1 MFYNIKIKADGSE
14 FILES
19 SNKEITQ
26 REMDIYF
33 SRIFDVSEE
42 FKSQIKDV
50 EVKSQN
56 VISINEFDKHTQNE
70 QAPAVEENFET
81 KIEPQPVVEEIKNE
95 EPVETVKKIVIQ
107 EPIKAQNDCV
117 VEAMDNELVF
127 ETEEK
132 NEPVNENRIE
142 HIKNAP
148 LTSILIQ
155 NEPSDEEQDYVFA
168 RQKLLYEEMKKE
180 KEKIDIITEEENQKR
195 LNDIFASDISE
206 YDEDIED
213 AVVNVKQDIE
223 NFANIENQENIIPS
237 SDLVFANQQV
247 EKPACEK
254 VVEQDQEQS
263 IEQVE
268 EQAEETLQ
276 EQVFEKV
283 VEQQEQF
290 EPQTI
295 QENEQNLNNEN
306 APSEH
311 DVQIQE
317 LEQMLESQTVQNQ
330 TQEQQQSVS
339 EEQKDYNNVD
349 IIDLSTFE
357 ETNSAINSQVVSTDE
372 IISIR
377 EPAIQPQN
385 SQTPDFKT
393 YLEEFD
399 TESLVDDFLIC
410 AYYIKNILKQDGFT
424 MKMINSKL
432 FQATGKIADMS
443 VVQEL
448 SNKEYISFVQDEISN
463 RYFITPDGENY
474 FQANFE

>member
-70 QAPAVEENFET
+70 QVPVIEKSFET
-81 KIEPQPVVEEIKNE
+81 KLESQPVPEEIKNE
-95 EPVETVKKIVIQ
+95 KPVETVKKIVIQ

-132 NEPVNENRIE
+132 NDPVIENRIE

-247 EKPACEK
+247 EKPLYDQA
-254 VVEQDQEQS
+254 VEQN
-263 IEQVE
+263 
-268 EQAEETLQ
+268 Q
-276 EQVFEKV
+276 EQVSEQF
-283 VEQQEQF
+283 VEQQEQI
-290 EPQTI
+290 EPQAI

-317 LEQMLESQTVQNQ
+317 LEQMIESQTVQNQ
-330 TQEQQQSVS
+330 TQEQQQNVL
-339 EEQKDYNNVD
+339 EERIDYNNVD
-349 IIDLSTFE
+349 IVDLSTFE
-357 ETNSAINSQVVSTDE
+357 ETNSVINSQVVSTNE

-377 EPAIQPQN
+377 EPAIQPQ
-385 SQTPDFKT
+385 SSETPDFKT

-463 RYFITPDGENY
+463 KYFITPDGENY

>member
-70 QAPAVEENFET
+70 QAPAVKENFET

-155 NEPSDEEQDYVFA
+155 NEPSDE
-168 RQKLLYEEMKKE
+168 
-180 KEKIDIITEEENQKR
+180 
-195 LNDIFASDISE
+195 
-206 YDEDIED
+206 
-213 AVVNVKQDIE
+213 
-223 NFANIENQENIIPS
+223 
-237 SDLVFANQQV
+237 
-247 EKPACEK
+247 
-254 VVEQDQEQS
+254 
-263 IEQVE
+263 
-268 EQAEETLQ
+268 
-276 EQVFEKV
+276 
-283 VEQQEQF
+283 
-290 EPQTI
+290 
-295 QENEQNLNNEN
+295 
-306 APSEH
+306 
-311 DVQIQE
+311 
-317 LEQMLESQTVQNQ
+317 
-330 TQEQQQSVS
+330 
-339 EEQKDYNNVD
+339 
-349 IIDLSTFE
+349 
-357 ETNSAINSQVVSTDE
+357 
-372 IISIR
+372 
-377 EPAIQPQN
+377 
-385 SQTPDFKT
+385 
-393 YLEEFD
+393 
-399 TESLVDDFLIC
+399 
-410 AYYIKNILKQDGFT
+410 
-424 MKMINSKL
+424 
-432 FQATGKIADMS
+432 
-443 VVQEL
+443 
-448 SNKEYISFVQDEISN
+448 
-463 RYFITPDGENY
+463 
-474 FQANFE
+474 

>member
-42 FKSQIKDV
+42 FKSQIRDV

-56 VISINEFDKHTQNE
+56 VISINEFDKHAQNN
-70 QAPAVEENFET
+70 QPTAVEEKSE
-81 KIEPQPVVEEIKNE
+81 KAELQVIVEEIKKE
-95 EPVETVKKIVIQ
+95 KPVENVKKIIIE
-107 EPIKAQNDCV
+107 EPIKAQNDCPV
-117 VEAMDNELVF
+117 DIKDSELVF
-127 ETEEK
+127 EKEEQ
-132 NEPVNENRIE
+132 NEPVIENRIE

-155 NEPSDEEQDYVFA
+155 NEPSDEVQDYVFA

-180 KEKIDIITEEENQKR
+180 KEKNDIITEEENQKR

-213 AVVNVKQDIE
+213 AVANVKQDID
-223 NFANIENQENIIPS
+223 NNDKQESLVSS
-237 SDLVFANQQV
+237 SDLVFANQQT
-247 EKPACEK
+247 EKPVYEQQIEQKEEQA
-254 VVEQDQEQS
+254 VEQVKEMVQEQS
-263 IEQVE
+263 VEQ
-268 EQAEETLQ
+268 
-276 EQVFEKV
+276 V
-283 VEQQEQF
+283 VEQQEQVEF
-290 EPQTI
+290 QTI

-306 APSEH
+306 VPSEH
-311 DVQIQE
+311 DNQIQE
-317 LEQMLESQTVQNQ
+317 LEQMLESQSVQNP
-330 TQEQQQSVS
+330 TQDQQQNIQ
-339 EEQKDYNNVD
+339 EEKNNYNNVD

-377 EPAIQPQN
+377 EPVIQQQN
-385 SQTPDFKT
+385 SETPDFKT
-393 YLEEFD
+393 YLEDFD